1 MNRHAD
7 VTWFPSQQKEGPLPL
22 PDALKM
28 LFADVLSIA
37 DDC

>member
-7 VTWFPSQQKEGPLPL
+7 VKWFPSQQNEGSFPL
-22 PDALKM
+22 PDTLKM
-28 LFADVLSIA
+28 LFTNVLSIA